1 MRQVT
6 KGKRRVRFGV
16 IGFAG
21 LLTLLLGLQPGAV
34 LAFDEGPFRAARL
47 AYFRGDVSV
56 LNVDYP
62 TGTSAQMNMPL
73 LEGARMETGEDG
85 EAEVEFEDGSLI
97 RLTPRSSVLLSRMRA
112 SSDGRYGTEMVLANG
127 LIYAE
132 LRATSKY
139 AYRIEAGRDFVR
151 PVANATVRIE
161 LDQPP
166 ATVAVFDGTARVERV
181 GAQADAGFRVDVG
194 RGESLRG
201 DSEAGGRYFL
211 TQQIEH
217 NSWDDWNEEREQGAA
232 NALAA
237 RTSARDRYAGDQ
249 GYGWSDLDANGTWFD
264 AGQGPVWQPYDARLT
279 GFDPYGYGSWVWY
292 PGPGY
297 VWSSGYAWGW
307 TPFRCGSWNY
317 WPDFG
322 WGWVPSGGYGRGGGG
337 FRGNGGLGV
346 TRRGNTID
354 LSNVPPGYMRPMPPA
369 AGGLEGPNGPVHIHP
384 IIPVRSGPAPT
395 RERLRVSEA
404 GQIAGHTAMPLRT
417 VEGAYTSRGGSAVG
431 SSLRRD
437 FPVDRITRQPMLG
450 VLTAPAGRKA
460 PGAVSR
466 QAVPVG
472 GAAGGNGA
480 TPGGFGTVENSGSV
494 GNSGSLGS
502 AGQRGADGF
511 DRERGQGRI
520 VTVPAGNLPA
530 VGGGTTSAGQ
540 GLRPAY
546 PTGNVVA
553 PAGNVVATPGS
564 SVPAPPPQAVRVH
577 PIDREGGQ
585 DGPVNRRSQPARMQR
600 SLPMPIPSERSV
612 PSPPPPMRSVPQ
624 APPPTPMRS
633 SPAPSPPAQVRSSP
647 PPPSAPAPA
656 AAPASRPSP
665 ASSPKM

>member
-1 MRQVT
+1 M

-21 LLTLLLGLQPGAV
+21 MLSLLLGVLPGAV
-34 LAFDEGPFRAARL
+34 WAFDEGPFRAARL

-56 LNVDYP
+56 LNADYP

-73 LEGARMETGEDG
+73 IEGARLETGEDG

-181 GAQADAGFRVDVG
+181 GAQADAGFQVDVG

-201 DSEAGGRYFL
+201 DSDAGGRYFL

-322 WGWVPSGGYGRGGGG
+322 WGWVPSSGYGGGGGG
-337 FRGNGGLGV
+337 FRGNGGPGV
-346 TRRGNTID
+346 TRRGNTIN

-369 AGGLEGPNGPVHIHP
+369 AGELEGPNGPVRIHP

-395 RERLRVSEA
+395 GERRRVSDA
-404 GQIAGHTAMPLRT
+404 RQIAGHTAMPLRT
-417 VEGAYTSRGGSAVG
+417 VEGVYTSRGGSAVG

-450 VLTAPAGRKA
+450 ALTATGGRKA

-472 GAAGGNGA
+472 GAAGGNSA
-480 TPGGFGTVENSGSV
+480 TTGGFGSV
-494 GNSGSLGS
+494 GNSGSSGS
-502 AGQRGADGF
+502 PGSSGQRGANGF
-511 DRERGQGRI
+511 DRERGQGRV

-530 VGGGTTSAGQ
+530 VGGGSKSAGQ

-553 PAGNVVATPGS
+553 PAGSVVATPGS
-564 SVPAPPPQAVRVH
+564 SVPAPSPQAVRVH

-585 DGPVNRRSQPARMQR
+585 DGPGNRRSQPTGIQR
-600 SLPMPIPSERSV
+600 SMPMPMPSERSV
-612 PSPPPPMRSVPQ
+612 PSLPPPMRNVPQ
-624 APPPTPMRS
+624 APPPMPMRS
-633 SPAPSPPAQVRSSP
+633 SPAPSPSVQVRSSP
-647 PPPSAPAPA
+647 PPSSAPAPA